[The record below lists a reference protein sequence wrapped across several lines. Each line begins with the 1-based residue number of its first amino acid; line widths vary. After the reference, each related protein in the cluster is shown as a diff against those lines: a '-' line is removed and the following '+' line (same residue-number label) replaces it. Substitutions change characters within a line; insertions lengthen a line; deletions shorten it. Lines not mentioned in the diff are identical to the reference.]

1 MAEGF
6 LGRWSQRKRAVSA
19 GQPAPEPE
27 TKLVPPPVPAIAA
40 TRPLVDPVQPVAG
53 AAAPQPA
60 PVPLTVEDAQALT
73 PESDFKPFVASHV
86 SPEVKNAAMKKL
98 FADPHFNVMDRLDIY
113 IDDYSKPD
121 PLPESMLRQ
130 MASAKFLGLFDEPPD
145 EQNMPSKPVNTALVA
160 PEIIA
165 NEQARMLPEQAPP
178 QSPSPP
184 DPDHAHP
191 DLRLQPNHAAGPQEP
206 GGRAQ

>member
-6 LGRWSQRKRAVSA
+6 LGRWSERKRAVAA
-19 GQPAPEPE
+19 GQPVAEPE
-27 TKLVPPPVPAIAA
+27 VQVDPAPPAAPA
-40 TRPLVDPVQPVAG
+40 RPLVRPLPQA
-53 AAAPQPA
+53 ATAAPAEPA
-60 PVPLTVEDAQALT
+60 PAPLTLADTQSLT
-73 PESDFKPFVASHV
+73 PQSDFKPFVAPDV

-98 FADPHFNVMDRLDIY
+98 FADPHFNVMDGLDIY

-130 MASAKFLGLFDEPPD
+130 MASAKFLGLFDELPD
-145 EQNMPSKPVNTALVA
+145 EQNMPPKPVNTERTAT
-160 PEIIA
+160 EIIA
-165 NEQARMLPEQAPP
+165 NERAPMLPEQVPP

-184 DPDHAHP
+184 DSDHAHP

-206 GGRAQ
+206 GDRAQ